1 MLGASAWL
9 WAAATAFHIARF
21 ENQRWVRAIGNG
33 MRGRSKVVG
42 LAATFSGFIAMAT
55 SYGLLLLAWLS
66 FGRAAALLLLA
77 ITFIVPTV
85 WAVVAGLV
93 RLADQPMVWV
103 TATLVL
109 WPLGIFLVLEFW
121 P

>member
-1 MLGASAWL
+1 
-9 WAAATAFHIARF
+9 
-21 ENQRWVRAIGNG
+21 
-33 MRGRSKVVG
+33 
-42 LAATFSGFIAMAT
+42 MAT

>member
-1 MLGASAWL
+1 
-9 WAAATAFHIARF
+9 
-21 ENQRWVRAIGNG
+21 
-33 MRGRSKVVG
+33 
-42 LAATFSGFIAMAT
+42 MAT

-66 FGRAAALLLLA
+66 YGWAAALLLLA
-77 ITFIVPTV
+77 ITFIVPAV
-85 WAVVAGLV
+85 WVVVAGLI

-103 TATLVL
+103 ISTLVL